1 MPPGFDPTAQQGARQ
16 GDRSGYRRNGVA
28 HGTQTSP
35 NMNGAPQAPPGPNQ
49 AQGQATAGA
58 QPPLS
63 PKSKKKRRN
72 RAYQL
77 AARQRKLQQEY
88 QNFHNP
94 PRRED
99 IWICEFCE
107 YETIFGSPPK
117 ALIRQYESKDRKER
131 KRIAERRRLLEK
143 AKMKGRKGKK
153 GNNKKNNNNANNQA
167 TTANTT
173 QPAAPTNNQRN
184 DAPIDDQLGEE
195 EYYEDDEYEYQDP
208 PMDPPPTPHPSAHTH
223 AHTHT
228 GADPGFVG
236 NHPGHKQFATPLK

>member
-16 GDRSGYRRNGVA
+16 GDRPGYRRNGVA

-35 NMNGAPQAPPGPNQ
+35 NMNGVSQPPLGPN
-49 AQGQATAGA
+49 QGQATAGA

-131 KRIAERRRLLEK
+131 KRVAERRRLLEK

-153 GNNKKNNNNANNQA
+153 GNNKKNNNANNQA
-167 TTANTT
+167 TTAN
-173 QPAAPTNNQRN
+173 NNQQAASANNQLN

-208 PMDPPPTPHPSAHTH
+208 PMDPPPTPHPA

-228 GADPGFVG
+228 HAGADPGFLG
-236 NHPGHKQFATPLK
+236 NHPAHNHKQFATPASPLK